1 MVLTRTELHWIQK
14 NIMNDDVLV
23 YMWWQ
28 VLCGISTVNIIL
40 WLYTALTKSFASN
53 KDTTTKTPRI
63 MLLLSGLFVAGCA
76 FRSFFVKDYFRLLV
90 LREHPLSSVFAGR
103 SIAMVA
109 EVSFAAQ
116 FAILLYNYG
125 RQAGV
130 RWITAFAKYW
140 VVPALFTA
148 QWCCWYSIV
157 SHNFLGSTIEESL
170 WTVTFAITG
179 VALLQLTV
187 RTGRLFL
194 LAFVVAIG
202 VYVAFMVTV
211 DVPMYYTRWQAS
223 DSASYKSLYDGL
235 MDSIYK
241 YRVSAKIED
250 WVEEMPWMTGYFSGA
265 VWLSLLLCHVP
276 WDLKIRQKDKKKTN

>member
-1 MVLTRTELHWIQK
+1 MVLTRTEPHWIQK

-53 KDTTTKTPRI
+53 HNKGNNSTKTPRL

-109 EVSFAAQ
+109 EVSFASQ

-130 RWITAFAKYW
+130 RWITAFAKYG
-140 VVPALFTA
+140 VVGTALSHTTFWG
-148 QWCCWYSIV
+148 QPLRNHCGPLRLPLLVLRCCSLRCVQVGCFY
-157 SHNFLGSTIEESL
+157 LGLRLRLVCMSPL
-170 WTVTFAITG
+170 W
-179 VALLQLTV
+179 
-187 RTGRLFL
+187 
-194 LAFVVAIG
+194 
-202 VYVAFMVTV
+202 
-211 DVPMYYTRWQAS
+211 
-223 DSASYKSLYDGL
+223 
-235 MDSIYK
+235 
-241 YRVSAKIED
+241 
-250 WVEEMPWMTGYFSGA
+250 
-265 VWLSLLLCHVP
+265 
-276 WDLKIRQKDKKKTN
+276 